1 MDVKRD
7 TLLYM
12 YETMVTIRALEER
25 LIEEV
30 SKGNITGAG
39 HSYVGQEAVATG
51 VCANLRT
58 EDYVASSHRG
68 HGHTVAKGVP
78 VKGIMAELFG
88 KATGTN
94 KGKGGSMHLADMSR
108 GMLGTNGIV
117 GNSIPFI
124 TGAGLSAK
132 IRGTDNVAVCFFGDG
147 ASNQGSFH
155 ESLNLA
161 AVWKLPVLYVCENNL
176 YAESTPAEYAI
187 AVRDI
192 AQRASSYNIPGVI
205 VDGQDVLAVYDA
217 AKQAI
222 DRARAGEGPTLLE
235 CKTYRYHGHFWAD
248 EHLRYR
254 SQEEV
259 DHYKSLD
266 CIERFKTMVL
276 TEELLSQEDIQAIDQ
291 KVPAIMDEA
300 AEFALN
306 SPMPELSELYT
317 DVYVS

>member
-1 MDVKRD
+1 MAVSRD

-12 YETMVTIRALEER
+12 YETMVNIRGLEER
-25 LIEEV
+25 IIEEV

-51 VCANLRT
+51 VCANLGI

-68 HGHTVAKGVP
+68 HGHTVAKGVSI
-78 VKGIMAELFG
+78 KGIMAELFG

-94 KGKGGSMHLADMSR
+94 KGKGGSMHLADMSQ

-117 GNSIPFI
+117 GNSISFI

-176 YAESTPAEYAI
+176 YAESTPAEYAV

-205 VDGQDVLAVYDA
+205 VDGQDVFEVYDA
-217 AKQAI
+217 ARQAI
-222 DRARAGEGPTLLE
+222 DRARAGQGPTLLE
-235 CKTYRYHGHFWAD
+235 CKTYRYHGHYWAD
-248 EHLRYR
+248 DHLRYR

-259 DHYKSLD
+259 DYYKSQD
-266 CIERFKTMVL
+266 CIDRFKARVL
-276 TEELLSQEDIQAIDQ
+276 DEDLLREEDIEAIDQ
-291 KVPAIMDEA
+291 NMVTIMEEA

-306 SPMPELSELYT
+306 SPVPDLSELYT
-317 DVYVS
+317 DVYMS